1 MQQEI
6 AQAAE
11 SGVRRYNEMTPENE
25 RSPLQVAHAMRIGAN
40 EKLGRL
46 NLKMSKLL
54 AVANPA
60 NGQGFLQEVGSRHSH
75 FILTIPGH

>member
-1 MQQEI
+1 
-6 AQAAE
+6 
-11 SGVRRYNEMTPENE
+11 MTPENE

-40 EKLGRL
+40 EKLGRP

-60 NGQGFLQEVGSRHSH
+60 NGQGFLQEVGSRHSLK
-75 FILTIPGH
+75 FSPFQDIEIPNYF